1 MDMWVSVPG
10 RGTCNGRRMAD
21 ARCSR
26 GSKEAGEAQA
36 EKWVGGGAV
45 QGPGGRSQDSGFSPK
60 CRVLRGGRLEL
71 ASTVTGPLVG
81 VWRPARRPLL

>member
-1 MDMWVSVPG
+1 MWTCGSVFQAEEPAKA
-10 RGTCNGRRMAD
+10 RRMAD

-36 EKWVGGGAV
+36 EKRGWGGAV
-45 QGPGGRSQDSGFSPK
+45 QDPGFSPK

-71 ASTVTGPLVG
+71 ASRVTGPLVG

>member
-10 RGTCNGRRMAD
+10 RGTCTGQRMAD

-36 EKWVGGGAV
+36 EKWVGGVQCRAQVAAV
-45 QGPGGRSQDSGFSPK
+45 RTPAFPPSAGF
-60 CRVLRGGRLEL
+60 
-71 ASTVTGPLVG
+71 
-81 VWRPARRPLL
+81 